1 MYYFIVNPN
10 ARSGTGKSIWKQLRH
25 ELLLRKIPYKAYLTE
40 YSGHAVTLSNKLSTL
55 GTKESPIYLIAVGG
69 DGTLQ
74 EVLNGIRDF
83 DHIYF
88 GYIPTGSGNDFCRS
102 MGIPSDPIKALH
114 AILKK
119 ERILSMDIPVVH
131 YRDRQYRFGISAG
144 MGFDAAVCQEV
155 SVSPVKRVLNRFG
168 LGKLIY
174 LLIALK
180 QLAFMTPCPMLL
192 DMEEGRKFYF
202 HKVYFAAVMNQKYEG
217 GGFRFCPD
225 ASPSDG
231 VLDVIVVEGLPKL
244 KLLVCLPTAFFG
256 KHTIFKGVHTFRCK
270 RIKLHSTTPLSVHMD
285 GEPNGLHRELSVI
298 FEKKAL
304 KVLLP
309 VV

>member
-1 MYYFIVNPN
+1 
-10 ARSGTGKSIWKQLRH
+10 
-25 ELLLRKIPYKAYLTE
+25 
-40 YSGHAVTLSNKLSTL
+40 
-55 GTKESPIYLIAVGG
+55 
-69 DGTLQ
+69 
-74 EVLNGIRDF
+74 
-83 DHIYF
+83 
-88 GYIPTGSGNDFCRS
+88 
-102 MGIPSDPIKALH
+102 
-114 AILKK
+114 
-119 ERILSMDIPVVH
+119 MDIPVVH

-244 KLLVCLPTAFFG
+244 EAPCMSSHCFF
-256 KHTIFKGVHTFRCK
+256 R
-270 RIKLHSTTPLSVHMD
+270 
-285 GEPNGLHRELSVI
+285 
-298 FEKKAL
+298 KAYNF
-304 KVLLP
+304 
-309 VV
+309 